1 LTKIIKQFHVLEE
14 SDHEYNNPKD
24 HILSGKVV
32 TLVPLWLLVV
42 VVLILLIGIPILAS
56 AIKIVK
62 EYERIV
68 VFRLGR
74 LKGAV
79 GPGLVF
85 VIPFIDTFNRVD
97 LRVITV
103 DVPKQEIITR
113 DNVSVT
119 VDAVVYYRVVDP
131 VAAVTRVANYHY
143 AVSMLAQTVLR
154 DVIGQADLDD
164 LLQRRDE
171 LNKRLSSILDEMT
184 IPWGV
189 KISAV
194 TIKAVELPE
203 EMTRAMAKQ
212 AEAERWRRARIIE
225 ADGERQAAMIL
236 AEAAKLYEQHA
247 VALRLRELQTLLE
260 IAREKAL
267 VVVTE
272 TGARTVG
279 EIVGVQRALREHEK
293 IAGE

>member
-1 LTKIIKQFHVLEE
+1 MI
-14 SDHEYNNPKD
+14 
-24 HILSGKVV
+24 
-32 TLVPLWLLVV
+32 PLWLA
-42 VVLILLIGIPILAS
+42 VLIILILIIVLPILFS

-62 EYERIV
+62 EYERVI

-85 VIPFIDTFNRVD
+85 VIPFVDSTIKVD

-119 VDAVVYYRVVDP
+119 VDAVVYYRVIDP
-131 VAAVTRVANYHY
+131 VLAVTKVANYHY
-143 AVSMLAQTVLR
+143 AVSLLAQTVLR
-154 DVIGQADLDD
+154 DVIGQVDLDD

-171 LNKRLSSILDEMT
+171 LNKKLSTILDEMT

-189 KISAV
+189 KITAV

-225 ADGERQAAMIL
+225 ADGERQAAQIL
-236 AEAAKLYEQHA
+236 SEAARLYEEHP
-247 VALRLRELQTLLE
+247 VALRLRELQTLIE

-272 TGARTVG
+272 TGAGDIGKLIGVSKAIG
-279 EIVGVQRALREHEK
+279 EREKALGGK
-293 IAGE
+293 S

>member
-1 LTKIIKQFHVLEE
+1 M
-14 SDHEYNNPKD
+14 
-24 HILSGKVV
+24 
-32 TLVPLWLLVV
+32 VPLWLLVV
-42 VVLILLIGIPILAS
+42 AVLILLIAIPILAS

-85 VIPFIDTFNRVD
+85 VIPFIDTINRVD

-247 VALRLRELQTLLE
+247 VALRLRELQTLIE

-279 EIVGVQRALREHEK
+279 EIVGVQRAIREHER
-293 IAGE
+293 IAGEKG